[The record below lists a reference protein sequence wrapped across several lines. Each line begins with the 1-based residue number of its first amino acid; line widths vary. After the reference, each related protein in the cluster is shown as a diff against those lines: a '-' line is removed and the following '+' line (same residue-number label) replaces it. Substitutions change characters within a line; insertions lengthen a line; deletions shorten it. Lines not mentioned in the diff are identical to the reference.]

1 MLIRNT
7 ASTPGAL
14 HTVSEKSPC
23 SEPCAISAELRIA
36 LAFRLLPASASGV
49 SPFIR
54 TCRYVAGNVAIV
66 NAGLHSEVGV
76 VCVLQAAKRV
86 EAGLV

>member
-23 SEPCAISAELRIA
+23 SVPCAMSQL
-36 LAFRLLPASASGV
+36 LSSCFAFRLLPHSHSGV

-54 TCRYVAGNVAIV
+54 TC
-66 NAGLHSEVGV
+66 
-76 VCVLQAAKRV
+76 K
-86 EAGLV
+86 